1 MRKGVSIL
9 RQELPRHGRRGMI
22 TRSCSTSPGWRLQ
35 ERTDLTAVFLQSMR
49 TEREGMHARADAL
62 VEVLGSDAFTE
73 RIDRRR
79 GTIAAV
85 DAGLLR
91 RELFV
96 AHTVL

>member
-1 MRKGVSIL
+1 
-9 RQELPRHGRRGMI
+9 
-22 TRSCSTSPGWRLQ
+22 
-35 ERTDLTAVFLQSMR
+35 MR